1 MKGCVVFYDTLQ
13 TFLQLYFLKFSF
25 LPPVVNVKG
34 LFWESGIRGYC
45 LRYGFSI
52 GAKMNNLRS
61 GRSYYFI
68 DEIKINNMELE
79 LYKEDIMKLGDAIF
93 PMKDCVVIEIF
104 SSDDTVWITEI
115 LLRNVLKLFGEDY
128 KVISFDELT
137 PEDDNE
143 VEVASMFFVT
153 NLPWKEIEGLGFK
166 L

>member
-1 MKGCVVFYDTLQ
+1 
-13 TFLQLYFLKFSF
+13 
-25 LPPVVNVKG
+25 
-34 LFWESGIRGYC
+34 
-45 LRYGFSI
+45 
-52 GAKMNNLRS
+52 MNNLRS
-61 GRSYYFI
+61 SRSYYFI
-68 DEIKINNMELE
+68 DEIKINKMELE

-104 SSDDTVWITEI
+104 SRDDTVWITEI